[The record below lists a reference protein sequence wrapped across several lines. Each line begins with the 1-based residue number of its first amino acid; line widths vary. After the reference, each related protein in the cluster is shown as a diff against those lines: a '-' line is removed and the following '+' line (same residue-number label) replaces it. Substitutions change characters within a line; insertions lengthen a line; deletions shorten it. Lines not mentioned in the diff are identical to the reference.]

1 MKKIGLIIAVIFLFI
16 ACSINKNELNGD
28 SQYEAFSPDGI
39 PFVIADTLWDVD
51 LKGNHRAVIK
61 VEQQEEPI
69 HVYLPW
75 RRADLHAG
83 EKKIIVEEAVT
94 GKLIEKVTVK
104 CLNNEFGVIGFTPNA
119 SGIYYVYYLPHKFRK
134 GWDDARY
141 YVWNDYLKLDVK
153 PDSIYIREENKSIN
167 HAEVLR
173 FESRTKFD
181 YFTPMGLVATHREED
196 SIKKQY
202 TDDLIVFAEDRA
214 YPIRLTRN
222 LPAKWAK
229 KIPSA
234 HFEGK
239 ASRNEYYVWQYGIW
253 AAKKELKNIQ
263 IKFSDLKNGDA
274 VINSR
279 EITCFNL
286 EGVNWNGD
294 SLKLNVDIPKDRLQA
309 MWCGVQIPEN
319 AKTGLYKGTVT
330 ITAEN
335 QESQVYNLEIEV
347 DSQTLK
353 DKGDGDLWRHA
364 RLRWLNSTIGA
375 DNKIVSPY
383 NSLEIHGQKIKAT
396 EKLVE
401 LDENGLPSS
410 ITVNGNEVLEMPIK
424 LTVMTDQGILCF
436 NAVRSALTAKG
447 EGQITWEA
455 KGSASGV
462 DYKCE
467 AIMEYDGYIHYSI
480 TLESDA
486 DVQIKDVQLQTVY
499 TPSTAAYFMG
509 LGYPGGLN
517 PQKYEWKW
525 NGPWDSYWIGSDKA
539 GLHVEFRGGS
549 YHGPLLNDYKP
560 VAPAS
565 WFNSGKGNIKLD
577 RNNVFVNIGDTLLG
591 SKGIKFEFALLV
603 TPVKPVNTKKHFN
616 ERYFHAESSDFNKA
630 AEEGANIANIHHSKR
645 LNPVINYPFIVR
657 DSLIAFINE
666 QHLQD
671 RKVKLY
677 YTIRELSNYV
687 QEIYA
692 LKSLNQEIFAPGVGF
707 GTPWHM
713 EHLIEDYRPAWY
725 TELPGQEADAALVLS
740 GFSRWINYY
749 LEGLRWMFENYH
761 IDGIYMDD
769 VSFDRNVMKR
779 IRRIISMYRPEAV
792 IDLHSN
798 TNYSKGPANQYTDF
812 FPYLDRLWFGEHFWY
827 DQMTPDQWFVQFSG
841 IPFGMMSEMLQDGG
855 NRYLG
860 MVYGTT
866 ARHSYGQYSPAPVWK
881 LWEDFGIDDAKMIGY
896 WDSESPVKTTE
907 ENVKVTSFV
916 KSNKVLLSL
925 GNFDSKSHK
934 IKLKINWEKLGV
946 DENKAQIIAPY
957 VEDFQDK
964 RIIKLDENLEIQ
976 AKKGLLLEI
985 LY

>member
-1 MKKIGLIIAVIFLFI
+1 
-16 ACSINKNELNGD
+16 
-28 SQYEAFSPDGI
+28 
-39 PFVIADTLWDVD
+39 
-51 LKGNHRAVIK
+51 
-61 VEQQEEPI
+61 
-69 HVYLPW
+69 
-75 RRADLHAG
+75 
-83 EKKIIVEEAVT
+83 
-94 GKLIEKVTVK
+94 
-104 CLNNEFGVIGFTPNA
+104 
-119 SGIYYVYYLPHKFRK
+119 
-134 GWDDARY
+134 
-141 YVWNDYLKLDVK
+141 
-153 PDSIYIREENKSIN
+153 
-167 HAEVLR
+167 
-173 FESRTKFD
+173 
-181 YFTPMGLVATHREED
+181 
-196 SIKKQY
+196 
-202 TDDLIVFAEDRA
+202 
-214 YPIRLTRN
+214 
-222 LPAKWAK
+222 
-229 KIPSA
+229 
-234 HFEGK
+234 
-239 ASRNEYYVWQYGIW
+239 
-253 AAKKELKNIQ
+253 
-263 IKFSDLKNGDA
+263 
-274 VINSR
+274 
-279 EITCFNL
+279 
-286 EGVNWNGD
+286 
-294 SLKLNVDIPKDRLQA
+294 
-309 MWCGVQIPEN
+309 
-319 AKTGLYKGTVT
+319 
-330 ITAEN
+330 
-335 QESQVYNLEIEV
+335 
-347 DSQTLK
+347 
-353 DKGDGDLWRHA
+353 
-364 RLRWLNSTIGA
+364 
-375 DNKIVSPY
+375 
-383 NSLEIHGQKIKAT
+383 
-396 EKLVE
+396 

-841 IPFGMMSEMLQDGG
+841 IPFGMMSEM
-855 NRYLG
+855 
-860 MVYGTT
+860 
-866 ARHSYGQYSPAPVWK
+866 
-881 LWEDFGIDDAKMIGY
+881 
-896 WDSESPVKTTE
+896 
-907 ENVKVTSFV
+907 
-916 KSNKVLLSL
+916 
-925 GNFDSKSHK
+925 
-934 IKLKINWEKLGV
+934 
-946 DENKAQIIAPY
+946 
-957 VEDFQDK
+957 
-964 RIIKLDENLEIQ
+964 
-976 AKKGLLLEI
+976 
-985 LY
+985 

>member
-447 EGQITWEA
+447 
-455 KGSASGV
+455 
-462 DYKCE
+462 
-467 AIMEYDGYIHYSI
+467 
-480 TLESDA
+480 
-486 DVQIKDVQLQTVY
+486 
-499 TPSTAAYFMG
+499 
-509 LGYPGGLN
+509 
-517 PQKYEWKW
+517 
-525 NGPWDSYWIGSDKA
+525 
-539 GLHVEFRGGS
+539 
-549 YHGPLLNDYKP
+549 
-560 VAPAS
+560 
-565 WFNSGKGNIKLD
+565 
-577 RNNVFVNIGDTLLG
+577 
-591 SKGIKFEFALLV
+591 
-603 TPVKPVNTKKHFN
+603 
-616 ERYFHAESSDFNKA
+616 
-630 AEEGANIANIHHSKR
+630 
-645 LNPVINYPFIVR
+645 
-657 DSLIAFINE
+657 
-666 QHLQD
+666 
-671 RKVKLY
+671 
-677 YTIRELSNYV
+677 
-687 QEIYA
+687 
-692 LKSLNQEIFAPGVGF
+692 
-707 GTPWHM
+707 
-713 EHLIEDYRPAWY
+713 
-725 TELPGQEADAALVLS
+725 
-740 GFSRWINYY
+740 
-749 LEGLRWMFENYH
+749 
-761 IDGIYMDD
+761 
-769 VSFDRNVMKR
+769 
-779 IRRIISMYRPEAV
+779 
-792 IDLHSN
+792 
-798 TNYSKGPANQYTDF
+798 
-812 FPYLDRLWFGEHFWY
+812 
-827 DQMTPDQWFVQFSG
+827 
-841 IPFGMMSEMLQDGG
+841 
-855 NRYLG
+855 
-860 MVYGTT
+860 
-866 ARHSYGQYSPAPVWK
+866 
-881 LWEDFGIDDAKMIGY
+881 
-896 WDSESPVKTTE
+896 
-907 ENVKVTSFV
+907 
-916 KSNKVLLSL
+916 
-925 GNFDSKSHK
+925 
-934 IKLKINWEKLGV
+934 
-946 DENKAQIIAPY
+946 
-957 VEDFQDK
+957 
-964 RIIKLDENLEIQ
+964 
-976 AKKGLLLEI
+976 
-985 LY
+985 

>member
-1 MKKIGLIIAVIFLFI
+1 MKKISLFVFVSVFLI
-16 ACSINKNELNGD
+16 ACSVNKAELNGD
-28 SQYEAFSPDGI
+28 SQYEVFNPDGI

-61 VEQQEEPI
+61 VEQQGEPVE
-69 HVYLPW
+69 VYLPW
-75 RRADLHAG
+75 RRADLRVD
-83 EKKIIVEEAVT
+83 EKIIIVEDAAT
-94 GKLIEKVTVK
+94 GNLIEDVAIK
-104 CLNNEFGVIGFTPNA
+104 CLNNESGVIEFTPSI

-141 YVWNDYLKLDVK
+141 YVWNDYLKLDAK
-153 PDSIYIREENKSIN
+153 PDSIYIRDENKHIN
-167 HAEVLR
+167 QAEVLR

-181 YFTPMGLVATHREED
+181 YFTPMGLVATHQEED
-196 SIKKQY
+196 SIKKLY
-202 TDDLIVFAEDRA
+202 SDDLIVFAEDRA
-214 YPIRLTRN
+214 YPIRLTRK

-274 VINSR
+274 VINAR

-294 SLKLNVDIPKDRLQA
+294 SLKLNVDVPKDRLQA

-319 AKTGLYKGTVT
+319 AKTGLYKGAVT
-330 ITAEN
+330 ITADN
-335 QESQVYNLEIEV
+335 QEAQVFDLEIGV
-347 DSQTLK
+347 DNRILE

-375 DNKIVSPY
+375 DNKIVPPY
-383 NSLEIHGQKIKAT
+383 DSLEVCDQKIKAT

-401 LDENGLPSS
+401 LAESGLPSS
-410 ITVNGNEVLEMPIK
+410 IKVNGEEILQMPVN
-424 LTVMTDQGILCF
+424 LLVVTDQGVLSF
-436 NAVRSALTAKG
+436 DAVRSALTAKG
-447 EGQITWEA
+447 EGQVTWES

-467 AIMEYDGYIHYSI
+467 ALMEYDGYIHYSI
-480 TLESDA
+480 TLESNT
-486 DVQIKDVQLQTVY
+486 DVQVKDVQLQTGY
-499 TPSTAAYFMG
+499 TPSTSAYFMG

-525 NGPWDSYWIGSDKA
+525 DGPWDSYWIGSDKA

-560 VAPAS
+560 AAPAS

-630 AEEGANIANIHHSKR
+630 AEEGANIANIHHSRK

-666 QHLQD
+666 QHEQD

-692 LKSLNQEIFAPGVGF
+692 LKSLNQEIFAPGVGY

-725 TELPGQEADAALVLS
+725 TELPDQEADAALVLS

-749 LEGLRWMFENYH
+749 LEGLRWMFENYQ

-798 TNYSKGPANQYTDF
+798 TDYSKGPANQYTDF

-827 DQMTPDQWFVQFSG
+827 DRMTPDQWFVQFSG

-881 LWEDFGIDDAKMIGY
+881 LWKDFGIDDAEMIGY

-934 IKLKINWEKLGV
+934 IKLKIDWGKLGL
-946 DENKAQIIAPY
+946 DKNKVQIIAPY
-957 VEDFQDK
+957 VEDFQEE
-964 RIIKLDENLEIQ
+964 RMIKLDDNLEIQ